1 MLKYHMKGY
10 SGYGV
15 AYSPFYD
22 NKLAVASGSNF
33 GLVGNGRL
41 TILDIMPNGQLMESN
56 SFLTQDGLFD
66 LAWNESHENQCL
78 VAQGDGS
85 LRLFDIKLKDYLV
98 AIFKEHSR
106 EVFSCNWNM
115 IQKQLF
121 VSSSWDGKVKVWS
134 LMRPHSMLTL
144 SPNDT
149 NAAATLNKTSTVAPV
164 RVPMSNQKDHQ
175 NADGNKECIY
185 QATFSPHDPNIV
197 LCCSGN
203 SFVSLFDLRVP
214 NNGLPQ
220 HQFLG
225 HGGFESLTCDF
236 NKYRPHI
243 IATGGVDKMI
253 KVWDLRMCRKMLSQG
268 HQPINI
274 NEIQGHELAVR
285 KIAWSPHHSNM
296 LLSTSYDMTCRIWTD
311 LSDDGHRLTG
321 KTNSIDPAHGCRFI
335 FMEHTEF
342 VFGADWSLWGTP
354 GFVASTG
361 WDGQVCIW
369 NGLR

>member
-1 MLKYHMKGY
+1 MRGY

-15 AYSPFYD
+15 RYSPFYD

-33 GLVGNGRL
+33 GLVGNGKL
-41 TILDIMPNGQLMESN
+41 VILDILPNGQLVESN

-85 LRLFDIKLKDYLV
+85 LRLFDIKLKDYPI
-98 AIFKEHSR
+98 AIYKEHER

-134 LMRPHSMLTL
+134 LMRPQSLMTL
-144 SPNDT
+144 SPNET
-149 NAAATLNKTSTVAPV
+149 RAASIASKGALNTPV
-164 RVPMSNQKDHQ
+164 RVPMSNQPNHNKTE
-175 NADGNKECIY
+175 GNKECIY
-185 QATFSPHDPNIV
+185 EAKFSPHDPNLI

-203 SFVSLFDLRVP
+203 SFVSMFDLRVP
-214 NNGLPQ
+214 NNGQPQ
-220 HQFLG
+220 HQFYS
-225 HGGFESLTCDF
+225 HGGFETLTCDF
-236 NKYRPHI
+236 NKYRPHM

-253 KVWDLRMCRKMLSQG
+253 KIWDLRMCRKMLSQG
-268 HQPINI
+268 HQPMNI

-285 KIAWSPHHSNM
+285 EISWSPHHSNM

-311 LSDDGHRLTG
+311 LSDDGQRLTG
-321 KTNSIDPAHGCRFI
+321 KTNSIDPTNGCRHI
-335 FMEHTEF
+335 FMDHTEF
-342 VFGADWSLWGTP
+342 VFSADWSLWGIP

-361 WDGQVCIW
+361 WDGQVCVW